1 MMKYDARS
9 PQSDSTIREHS
20 GNSSLAPK
28 MKRLTI
34 DVSAELHSAI
44 KVDCARKGIKMAD
57 AIRDLLASE
66 FGEGAQ

>member
-1 MMKYDARS
+1 MVPR
-9 PQSDSTIREHS
+9 
-20 GNSSLAPK
+20 

>member
-57 AIRDLLASE
+57 AIRDLLTNE